1 MRNTSKLLIA
11 FVALTLAAGGL
22 MAQTTRGDIQGKVVG
37 DDGLALPGVTV
48 TIESPDMI
56 GTKTTVTDANGGF
69 KFLVIPP
76 GTYKATFSLSGF
88 QTQEQGGIVV
98 PIGSTARVDAT
109 MSAAFTDEVVVTS
122 ELPLVDTTSTTV
134 GVNVSSDFFTDLPV
148 GRNYTDVAAL
158 TPGAQT
164 DDSGVDGRDDGQTFY
179 GSTGSENA
187 YYIDGANTTG
197 VELGQQGKTLNF
209 EFIDEVQV
217 KTGSYSAEYG
227 RATGGVINVITKSG
241 GNEFHGDVFGYY
253 DSDSLQSDLS
263 AEAAAGAEGSS
274 FTRPGYTRKDY
285 GVDLG
290 GYIAK
295 DKLWF
300 FVAYDKVDNSST
312 IASTQDFSSI
322 IDGAPF
328 AGQEFDRQTDRDLWA
343 AKLTWR
349 INDNHSLSFSGF
361 GDPTDQTGVLPDSA
375 DFTLAGPPQ
384 EYIGDITTGGTDYS
398 FNYDGVF
405 GQNWVVSARAAQHNE
420 ENKRSGAGTGS
431 PGLLD
436 QTRTPTVAGWDG
448 APSGDSGFWFY
459 QDQEFGRDQYNLD
472 VSYFLSNF
480 GGSHEFKAGYEY
492 EKISVKNA
500 NWNGGTGQRIYRYT
514 CVDSDTRDCQGSPYY
529 YNHRIYLNS
538 PDLDPTQLTPGD
550 INAPLTVDTKAD
562 NYAYYLQDSWQILD
576 NLSASLGVRIGEQKL
591 YNGDGG
597 VSADINDNVAPRIGL
612 VWDFMGD
619 GRSKAFAHYGKFY
632 ETIPMD
638 IVIRSFG
645 GEISIFSYNL
655 SEDPNEVANDP
666 TVRPARILGG
676 GFSNVDPGVKGQ
688 YIEEWVLGAE
698 YEIMQDWAVGI
709 KYIKRDLGRIIEDA
723 LTADGDYYIGN
734 PSEGLMEGTYDIGA
748 AYGLN
753 SVLHLLPKPT
763 RKFEGLELTLTKRFS
778 NNFQFIASALF
789 STLEGNYD
797 GTFQASTGQLDPNLN
812 SAFDYYDFS
821 VHNTGKLSNDRRQQY
836 KFDGIYRFDFGL
848 TAGLSAYWRDGTP
861 ITAMGFSVPYN
872 NYEYYLSERGAF
884 GRVDSQYEA
893 DIHLGYPLKLPG
905 DLELNFLVD
914 IFNVLDRQGET
925 RRSQRYTTRDWESSD
940 LVTEYG
946 LTYNVIDWAT
956 GTPLPAITP
965 AEARGNPANGDRVLQ
980 NPEEFNKATRWQD
993 PRTIRLGL
1001 RLSF

>member
-1 MRNTSKLLIA
+1 MRNTGKLLIT
-11 FVALTLAAGGL
+11 FLALTLAAGGL
-22 MAQTTRGDIQGKVVG
+22 MAQTTRGDIQGRVVG

-48 TIESPDMI
+48 TIESPDLI
-56 GTKTTVTDANGGF
+56 GTKTTVTDANGQF

-88 QTQEQGGIVV
+88 QTQEQGGINV

-134 GVNVSSDFFTDLPV
+134 GVNISSDFFNDLAV

-158 TPGAQT
+158 TPGAQS

-263 AEAAAGAEGSS
+263 SEAAAGAVSGSFS
-274 FTRPGYTRKDY
+274 RPGYTRKDY
-285 GVDLG
+285 GLDLG

-300 FVAYDKVDNSST
+300 FVAYDKVDNTST
-312 IASTQDFSSI
+312 IASTEDFSQYI
-322 IDGAPF
+322 AGAPSL
-328 AGQEFDRQTDRDLWA
+328 GQEFDRQTDRDLWA

-361 GDPTDQTGVLPDSA
+361 GDPTTQDGVLPDA
-375 DFTLAGPPQ
+375 TLGTLAGPPT
-384 EYIGDITTGGTDYS
+384 EYLGTIDTGGTDYS

-405 GQNWVVSARAAQHNE
+405 GQNIVVSARAAQHNE
-420 ENKRSGAGTGS
+420 ENKQTGPGAS
-431 PGLLD
+431 LPGLIDLSD
-436 QTRTPTVAGWDG
+436 PLGDGTTIAGWDG
-448 APSGDSGFWFY
+448 ATSGQSGFWFF
-459 QDQEFGRDQYNLD
+459 QNQEFSRDQYNID
-472 VSYFLSNF
+472 ASYFLSDF

-492 EKISVKNA
+492 EEIGVKND
-500 NWNGGTGQRIYRYT
+500 NWNGGAGQRIYRFSCDPDARY
-514 CVDSDTRDCQGSPYY
+514 CGGQDYY
-529 YNHRIYLNS
+529 YRHRIYLNQEG
-538 PDLDPTQLTPGD
+538 LDPESLTAAD

-562 NYAYYLQDSWQILD
+562 NYAYYVQDTWQILD

-591 YNGDGG
+591 YNGAGE
-597 VSADINDNVAPRIGL
+597 VHADIDDNVAPRIGL

-655 SEDPNEVANDP
+655 SDDPNDVALDP
-666 TVRPARILGG
+666 RVRNSRITGG
-676 GFSNVDPGVKGQ
+676 TFSDVDPDLKGQ

-698 YEIMQDWAVGI
+698 YEVMQDWAVGI
-709 KYIKRDLGRIIEDA
+709 KYVKRDLGRIIEDA
-723 LTADGDYYIGN
+723 LSASGNYFIGN
-734 PSEGLMEGTYDIGA
+734 PSEGLMEGTYDIGY
-748 AYGLN
+748 AYGDN
-753 SVLHLLPKPT
+753 DVLHTLPKPT
-763 RKFEGLELTLTKRFS
+763 REFEGFELTLTKRFS
-778 NNFQFIASALF
+778 NNFQFLASALF

-821 VHNTGKLSNDRRQQY
+821 VNNDGKLSNDRPAQY

-848 TAGLSAYWRDGTP
+848 TAGLSAYFRSGTP
-861 ITAMGFSVPYN
+861 VTAMGYSFAYN
-872 NYEYYLSERGAF
+872 NWEYYLSERGAF

-893 DIHLGYPLKLPG
+893 DLHLGYPVKLPG
-905 DLELNFLVD
+905 DMELNILFDV
-914 IFNVLDRQGET
+914 FNLLDRQGET
-925 RRSQRYTTRDWESSD
+925 RRSLRYTTGDF
-940 LVTEYG
+940 EYR
-946 LTYNVIDWAT
+946 VIDWDT
-956 GTPLPAITP
+956 GIPYDPITP
-965 AEARGNPANGDRVLQ
+965 AEAYSGDPGSRRIR
-980 NPEEFNKATRWQD
+980 NEAFNTASRWQD

>member
-1 MRNTSKLLIA
+1 MRNKGTILITLL
-11 FVALTLAAGGL
+11 ALTLAAGSL
-22 MAQTTRGDIQGKVVG
+22 MAQSTRGDIQGRVVG

-134 GVNVSSDFFTDLPV
+134 GVNISSDFFNDLAV

-164 DDSGVDGRDDGQTFY
+164 DDSGVNGRDDGQTFY

-253 DSDSLQSDLS
+253 DNDSLQSDLS
-263 AEAAAGAEGSS
+263 SAASAGALSGS
-274 FTRPGYTRKDY
+274 FTTPGYTRKDF

-300 FVAYDKVDNSST
+300 FVAYDKVKNDATLAATKDFNSVLT
-312 IASTQDFSSI
+312 
-322 IDGAPF
+322 GAPTEGEQVTQ
-328 AGQEFDRQTDRDLWA
+328 ATDRDLWA

-349 INDNHSLSFSGF
+349 INDNHSLSLSGF
-361 GDPTDQTGVLPDSA
+361 GDPTDQTGVLPNSA
-375 DFTLAGPPQ
+375 DFTVAGPDLHKT
-384 EYIGDITTGGTDYS
+384 GDVTTGGTDYS
-398 FNYDGVF
+398 LNYDGVF
-405 GQNWVVSARAAQHNE
+405 GQNIVVSARFAQHNE
-420 ENKRSGAGTGS
+420 ETKRAGAGTQH

-436 QTRTPTVAGWDG
+436 LSDPLGDATVLAGWNG
-448 APSGDSGFWFY
+448 ATSGASGFWFY
-459 QDQEFGRDQYNLD
+459 QDQEFGRDQYNVD
-472 VSYFLSNF
+472 ASYFLSNF

-500 NWNGGTGQRIYRYT
+500 NWNGGTGQRIYRFT
-514 CVDSDTRDCQGSPYY
+514 CDPEARYCGEPGQEQQYY
-529 YNHRIYLNS
+529 YRHRIFLNS
-538 PDLDPTQLTPGD
+538 ADLDPTQLTPAD
-550 INAPLTVDTKAD
+550 IRAPLTVDTKAD
-562 NYAYYLQDSWQILD
+562 NYAYYVQDTWQILD

-591 YNGDGG
+591 YNSAGG
-597 VSADINDNVAPRIGL
+597 VQADINDNIAPRIGL

-655 SEDPNEVANDP
+655 SDDPNDVASNPD
-666 TVRPARILGG
+666 VRGSRILGG
-676 GFSNVDPGVKGQ
+676 DFSNVDPGIKGQ
-688 YIEEWVLGAE
+688 YIEEWVVGAE
-698 YEIMQDWAVGI
+698 YEVMQDWAVGV
-709 KYIKRDLGRIIEDA
+709 KYINRDLGRIIEDA
-723 LTADGDYYIGN
+723 LSADGNYYIGN

-748 AYGLN
+748 AYGYN
-753 SVLHLLPKPT
+753 DILHLLPKPT

-821 VHNTGKLSNDRRQQY
+821 VNNDGKLSNDRRQQY

-848 TAGLSAYWRDGTP
+848 TAGLSAFWRDGTP
-861 ITAMGFSVPYN
+861 ITAMGYSFAYQ

-884 GRVDSQYEA
+884 GRVNSQYEA
-893 DIHLGYPLKLPG
+893 DLHLGYPIKLPG
-905 DLELNFLVD
+905 DLELNVLVD
-914 IFNVLDRQGET
+914 VFNLLNRQGET
-925 RRSQRYTTRDWESSD
+925 RRSQRYTTSD
-940 LVTEYG
+940 FEYR
-946 LTYNVIDWAT
+946 VIDWDT
-956 GTPLPAITP
+956 GVPYPPITP
-965 AEARGNPANGDRVLQ
+965 AESRDYGNPDARTQQ
-980 NPEEFNKATRWQD
+980 NPAFNTATRWQD